1 MPQQEL
7 QKKLDK
13 VIDLVLIK
21 VMEIL
26 KGLDKI
32 SKVINQIDYENV
44 YVKINTKDD
53 TYILDKTRPK
63 NKIGFE
69 VKGGE

>member
-1 MPQQEL
+1 
-7 QKKLDK
+7 
-13 VIDLVLIK
+13 
-21 VMEIL
+21 MEIL

-44 YVKINTKDD
+44 YVKINIKDD
-53 TYILDKTRPK
+53 IYILDKIRPK

>member
-1 MPQQEL
+1 
-7 QKKLDK
+7 
-13 VIDLVLIK
+13 
-21 VMEIL
+21 MEIL

-32 SKVINQIDYENV
+32 SKIINQIDYENV

-63 NKIGFE
+63 K
-69 VKGGE
+69 

>member
-1 MPQQEL
+1 
-7 QKKLDK
+7 
-13 VIDLVLIK
+13 
-21 VMEIL
+21 MEIL

-32 SKVINQIDYENV
+32 INQIDYENV

>member
-1 MPQQEL
+1 
-7 QKKLDK
+7 
-13 VIDLVLIK
+13 
-21 VMEIL
+21 MEIL

-32 SKVINQIDYENV
+32 SKVINQID

>member
-1 MPQQEL
+1 
-7 QKKLDK
+7 
-13 VIDLVLIK
+13 
-21 VMEIL
+21 MEIL

-32 SKVINQIDYENV
+32 SKVINQIDYKNV

-53 TYILDKTRPK
+53 IYILDKTRPK

>member
-1 MPQQEL
+1 
-7 QKKLDK
+7 
-13 VIDLVLIK
+13 
-21 VMEIL
+21 MEIL

-32 SKVINQIDYENV
+32 SKIINQIDYENV
-44 YVKINTKDD
+44 CVKINTKDD
-53 TYILDKTRPK
+53 TYILDKTRQK

>member
-1 MPQQEL
+1 
-7 QKKLDK
+7 
-13 VIDLVLIK
+13 
-21 VMEIL
+21 MEIL
-26 KGLDKI
+26 KSLDKI

-44 YVKINTKDD
+44 YVKINTKD

>member
-1 MPQQEL
+1 
-7 QKKLDK
+7 
-13 VIDLVLIK
+13 
-21 VMEIL
+21 MEIL

-32 SKVINQIDYENV
+32 SKVINQIDYKNV